1 MSSKNIISQFPPF
14 YILTFSACLCNM
26 CMFIF
31 ILLED
36 NMANLTEL
44 NENNFD
50 DEVINADMLTV
61 VDFWAP
67 WCGPCRKLTPVLEEI
82 ATEFE
87 GKVKLAKVNTDE
99 NLKLA
104 QRFSISALPSILI
117 FKNGEPVE
125 RLVSLMPKS
134 ALISNITKHI

>member
-1 MSSKNIISQFPPF
+1 MS
-14 YILTFSACLCNM
+14 
-26 CMFIF
+26 
-31 ILLED
+31 
-36 NMANLTEL
+36 NLAEL

-50 DEVINADMLTV
+50 DEVIKSDKLTV

-67 WCGPCRKLTPVLEEI
+67 WCGPCRKLSPVLDEI
-82 ATEFE
+82 AGEFE
-87 GKVKLAKVNTDE
+87 DKIKLVKVNTDE

-134 ALISNITKHI
+134 ALITNITKHL

>member
-1 MSSKNIISQFPPF
+1 MS
-14 YILTFSACLCNM
+14 
-26 CMFIF
+26 
-31 ILLED
+31 
-36 NMANLTEL
+36 NLTEL

-50 DEVINADMLTV
+50 DEVIKSDKLTI

-67 WCGPCRKLTPVLEEI
+67 WCGPCRKLSPVLDEI
-82 ATEFE
+82 AGEFD
-87 GKVKLAKVNTDE
+87 GKIKLVKVNTDE

-134 ALISNITKHI
+134 ALITNITKHL

>member
-1 MSSKNIISQFPPF
+1 
-14 YILTFSACLCNM
+14 
-26 CMFIF
+26 
-31 ILLED
+31 
-36 NMANLTEL
+36 MANLLEL

-50 DEVINADMLTV
+50 DEVIKSDKLTV

-67 WCGPCRKLTPVLEEI
+67 WCGPCRKLSPVLEEL
-82 ATEFE
+82 AVEFE
-87 GKVKLAKVNTDE
+87 GKVKLVKVNTDE

-134 ALISNITKHI
+134 ALVSNISKHI

>member
-1 MSSKNIISQFPPF
+1 MS
-14 YILTFSACLCNM
+14 
-26 CMFIF
+26 
-31 ILLED
+31 
-36 NMANLTEL
+36 NLTEL

-50 DEVINADMLTV
+50 DEVIKSDKLTV

-67 WCGPCRKLTPVLEEI
+67 WCGPCRKLAPVLDEI
-82 ATEFE
+82 AGEFD
-87 GKVKLAKVNTDE
+87 GKIKLVKVNTDE

-134 ALISNITKHI
+134 ALITNITKHL

>member
-1 MSSKNIISQFPPF
+1 MG
-14 YILTFSACLCNM
+14 
-26 CMFIF
+26 
-31 ILLED
+31 
-36 NMANLTEL
+36 NLTEL
-44 NENNFD
+44 NETNFD
-50 DEVINADMLTV
+50 DEVIKADKLTV

-82 ATEFE
+82 ATEFD
-87 GKVKLAKVNTDE
+87 GKIKLAKVNTDE

-117 FKNGEPVE
+117 VKNGEAVE